1 MATTLGEYAGRSGRG
16 AATHRACPD
25 GAFTRNAGCLRRSR
39 ATNVILVPVQWTQE
53 HIARVEGA
61 QFAERRGGYHV
72 LDVDTYLDHV
82 LACMKA
88 GQQIPDPTR
97 LVFPTSPF
105 RPGYDQQR
113 VDALLFV
120 LREWRDDYT
129 GEEPAAAAASSDGG
143 DDTGRLEWTQA
154 QQDWVRDAAFPR
166 AKGGR
171 TGYLEGDVDDFL
183 DEVLVAMG
191 HGQPLPDI
199 ESARFN
205 KSTRFRA
212 GYDAEA
218 VDVFLDQL
226 DQASPGAARP
236 DAV

>member
-1 MATTLGEYAGRSGRG
+1 M
-16 AATHRACPD
+16 
-25 GAFTRNAGCLRRSR
+25 
-39 ATNVILVPVQWTQE
+39 
-53 HIARVEGA
+53 EGA

-129 GEEPAAAAASSDGG
+129 GEEPAPEPTADDG
-143 DDTGRLEWTQA
+143 DGRLTWTQA

-191 HGQPLPDI
+191 HGQQLPDVQ
-199 ESARFN
+199 SARFN
-205 KSTRFRA
+205 RSTRFRA

-226 DQASPGAARP
+226 EQASPGATRP